1 MSAPCPAIQPL
12 PESVINQIAAGEV
25 VERPAAAL
33 KELLENSLDAG
44 ATRIRIEAA
53 GGGVGLLIVDDDGG
67 GIPAAELPA
76 ALQRHATS
84 KLRTA
89 EELAA
94 IASFGFRG
102 EALAA
107 IASVSRFALISGEDA
122 ARAAT
127 ELRAEGGVLAPSR
140 PAPPRRGTRVEM
152 RDLFFNA
159 PARRRFLRTPATEL
173 GHLLKVVE
181 EAALAN
187 PAVAFKFIHEDELR
201 LDLPI
206 QDAATRAT
214 AVLGRPVRR
223 LPGAPGISGYLAVP
237 ETRRLRGQLFTFVN
251 RRPVKDRLLT
261 RAVLDALRDLHPD
274 GEQPDLVIFLDL
286 PAGAVDV
293 NVHPQKR
300 EVRFARPQEIYQ
312 KIRVAL
318 RGDEHAGHEHAPGED
333 HTHSESAGGA
343 TLLAPDALYRV
354 AEAAAEYAAPFA
366 AMGWRPQV
374 PAVGAL
380 TPAEGARPGVAPL
393 YGGGQEFVFLGPVF
407 RRYFVAAGPDCLYL
421 VDQHA
426 LHERSLYEKLKAG
439 VRFTA
444 QPLLTP
450 VAIACAPE
458 AVQRAAEWTG
468 WAALGFAVEQGGPR
482 TLLITAVPAELKS
495 ARGEELIEL
504 VLATGFA
511 SVDDFGS
518 AGALAAD
525 PDPAAFYRELIATR
539 ACKKAIKAFD
549 PLSPAEMAAL
559 LADAVN
565 ARLPPA
571 CPHGRPVLIALPLNE
586 LESRFRRRG

>member
-1 MSAPCPAIQPL
+1 MSIPRPSILPL

-33 KELLENSLDAG
+33 KEILENSLDAG
-44 ATRIRIEAA
+44 AAHIRIEAA

-67 GIPAAELPA
+67 GIPAEELSA

-122 ARAAT
+122 ARAAI
-127 ELRAEGGVLAPSR
+127 ELRAEGGVLAPPR

-173 GHLLKVVE
+173 SHLVKVVE

-187 PAVAFKFIHEDELR
+187 PAVAFKFIHEDEAR
-201 LDLPI
+201 IDLPA
-206 QDAATRAT
+206 QEESARAA
-214 AVLGRPVRR
+214 AVLGKPVRR
-223 LPGAPGISGYLAVP
+223 LPGAAGISGYLATA
-237 ETRRLRGQLFTFVN
+237 ETRRLRGELHTFVN

-274 GEQPDLVIFLDL
+274 GEQPDLVLFLDL

-318 RGDEHAGHEHAPGED
+318 RGDSHAGHDHAPGEG

-343 TLLAPDALYRV
+343 TRLAPDALYRV

-374 PAVGAL
+374 PAVGSSF
-380 TPAEGARPGVAPL
+380 PAEAARPGAAPL
-393 YGGGQEFVFLGPVF
+393 YGAAADFVFLGQVF
-407 RRYFVAAGPDCLYL
+407 RSYFLAAGPDCLYL

-426 LHERSLYEKLKAG
+426 LHERALYEKFKSGA
-439 VRFTA
+439 RFTA

-458 AVQRAAEWTG
+458 AAERAAAWTG

-511 SVDDFGS
+511 SD
-518 AGALAAD
+518 ALAAD

-559 LADAVN
+559 LEGAVN

-571 CPHGRPVLIALPLNE
+571 CPHGRPVLIALPLSE